1 MAKSVSITHGGD
13 SKCTHHHKEQTNTNI
28 DMLSSVAALNGRV
41 FSTDPVISYMLLDL
55 SRKERLS
62 YLPTYWETLIKSALL
77 NDAIITEADGWKAAS
92 VLLPPGRYVDNA
104 WTLVCAGFLGVLW
117 RIGFP
122 GFKRLWS
129 DFSGMTDNAKRIGLH
144 GQKRYYYIF
153 SIGTEVEHRGKG
165 EKIHRLYFHS
175 AFVFADLLSGLAKAF
190 LRDHQQT
197 AQAANL
203 PIWLE
208 ATTPASR
215 ALYLSMGFEEVEEI
229 VLGKGKVAADATLQ
243 SGGSGISLCA
253 MVWWPR
259 SSAGSRS

>member
-1 MAKSVSITHGGD
+1 MAASRNLTMVKSVSITHGSD
-13 SKCTHHHKEQTNTNI
+13 SECTHHRKEQANTSI

-41 FSTDPVISYMLLDL
+41 FSTDPIISYMLLDL
-55 SRKERLS
+55 PRKERLS

-92 VLLPPGRYVDNA
+92 ILLPPGRYVDNA

-129 DFSGMTDNAKRIGLH
+129 EFSGMTDNAKRIGLR

-153 SIGTEVEHRGKG
+153 SIGTELEHRGKG
-165 EKIHRLYFHS
+165 
-175 AFVFADLLSGLAKAF
+175 LAKAI
-190 LRDHQQT
+190 LRDYQQT

-208 ATTPASR
+208 ATTPGSR

-229 VLGKGKVAADATLQ
+229 VLGKGKVAADATVQ
-243 SGGSGISLCA
+243 PSGSGIPLWA

-259 SSAGSRS
+259 SFAGSHS